1 MKKKNLFTGLPPKD
15 REILQEM
22 GNDLRQVALR
32 PFMILF
38 KIPANLLSV
47 LYKGVCFY
55 SVKIPEAAGRFL
67 FLPLNLLISIADSLG
82 FGQVQGSVKSGI
94 KGVRTSIRQQI
105 ASIGNWFHRRGGTG
119 RKLKLY
125 EKTVS
130 RYCITG
136 DSPNGDAIREKCCYF
151 FALLLQCVSFFTT
164 YAGLEMYFG
173 GVFFLAPFLIT
184 LVIQGTLYTAVVT
197 VFKPGKRKGPM
208 MTCMAIFAFASILFS
223 YTGLITLYDSPAND
237 YALACKSYGERFE
250 QTKNQLMEGYTDT
263 EQASTQVVK
272 AMDTMSNNLTMAQNE
287 INVLTEQKN
296 SIKIPPQFTNSRS
309 VSLGADGTQ
318 TTTTVPVANAGYQEA
333 MDSLNQVSARISSLA
348 AYRDSVKGF
357 LNTYNADTVSSLFK
371 EAMGQDGE
379 QNGETLARREAL
391 NQLDTAFSKA
401 AMANNGMAA
410 MLQAGASV
418 ESELVTQCRT
428 SIQMFQELGGITFE
442 TLEASVP
449 AAHNNPSRLMAF
461 IMEAGR
467 MVGADFGNADMNSL
481 ARMRSQ
487 INEAVDNNYSQ
498 MLAYENNGID
508 FTSLTE
514 AKNRVNSLPGI
525 MVFGLKRLM
534 TPQSRSDA
542 ALCLFL
548 SLFNDGT
555 AILLGYAGAV
565 RKGRDIL
572 KKKRRKVNDMDD
584 LFSILYYSM
593 QGAFIMQI
601 QCGRFE
607 SISDHEF
614 EGICRNFVNS
624 ASSHI
629 NQFISHFSISACTSG
644 EGYNRCWIYR
654 SEEEIKDFVPFV
666 SALMQA
672 GILKIM
678 PLPAYLD
685 TRRRYDLGITLED
698 EELPQSDQRPAPTDD
713 EKGYVLLLR
722 NSGEEYMLRQLG
734 YDFVADGAYQM

>member
-1 MKKKNLFTGLPPKD
+1 MKKKNILTGLPPKD

-67 FLPLNLLISIADSLG
+67 FLPLNLLISVADGLG

-94 KGVRTSIRQQI
+94 KGVRTSIGQRI
-105 ASIGNWFHRRGGTG
+105 ESIRRWFHRRGGTG

-136 DSPNGDAIREKCCYF
+136 DSPNGDAVREKCCYF
-151 FALLLQCVSFFTT
+151 FAFLLQCVSFFTT

-184 LVIQGTLYTAVVT
+184 LVIQGALYTAVVT
-197 VFKPGKRKGPM
+197 VFKPGKRRGPM
-208 MTCMAIFAFASILFS
+208 MICMAVFAFASILFS
-223 YTGLITLYDSPAND
+223 YTGLITLYNSPAND
-237 YALACKSYGERFE
+237 YALAYKSYGERFE
-250 QTKNQLMEGYTDT
+250 QTRNLLLEDCTDT
-263 EQASTQVVK
+263 EQASIQVVK
-272 AMDTMSNNLTMAQNE
+272 AMDAMANNLTMAQNE

-309 VSLGADGTQ
+309 VSEGADGTR
-318 TTTTVPVANAGYQEA
+318 TTTTVPVANPGYQESV
-333 MDSLNQVSARISSLA
+333 DTLNQVNARISSLA

-357 LNTYNADTVSSLFK
+357 LRSYDADAVAALFK
-371 EAMGQDGE
+371 EAMEPDAE
-379 QNGETLARREAL
+379 QAEEAKARREAF
-391 NQLDTAFSKA
+391 NQLETAFSKA

-410 MLQAGASV
+410 ELQTGASV
-418 ESELVTQCRT
+418 DTDLVTRCKAG
-428 SIQMFQELGGITFE
+428 IQVFQELNSITFGS
-442 TLEASVP
+442 LEASAP
-449 AAHNNPSRLMAF
+449 ASRHNPSRLMAF
-461 IMEAGR
+461 IMKAGR
-467 MVGADFGNADMNSL
+467 MVGADFGNTDMNSL
-481 ARMRSQ
+481 ALMRSQ
-487 INEAVDNNYSQ
+487 VNEAVDQNYSQ
-498 MLAYENNGID
+498 MLAYENKGID
-508 FTSLTE
+508 FTPLAE
-514 AKNRVNSLPGI
+514 AKDRVSSLPGI

-534 TPQSRSDA
+534 NPQSRSDA
-542 ALCLFL
+542 MLCLCL
-548 SLFNDGT
+548 ALFNDGT

-607 SISDHEF
+607 STPDQEF

-629 NQFISHFSISACTSG
+629 NQFITHFSISACTSG

-685 TRRRYDLGITLED
+685 TRRRYDLGVTWED
-698 EELPQSDQRPAPTDD
+698 EEHRQSDLRHIPTGDD
-713 EKGYVLLLR
+713 KGYVLLLR

-734 YDFVADGAYQM
+734 YDFVADGAYQV